1 MSTRIPAQWD
11 LEVDVVAVGSGLG
24 SITAAL
30 VAHDAGKRVA
40 ILDKAPKLGGLCGY
54 GGGEVFVP
62 NSRYMKAAGAPDS
75 DDAAREYFK
84 FLSGGFNDPELTD
97 KLIATYREAVEY
109 TGDKAG
115 VKWESVVGLDD
126 YYYPDAPGSATGRY
140 LAVAP
145 FNGAELGEWQTK
157 TWASSPHFPPA
168 THEEMYAWG
177 GLANITKWDYEKLGQ
192 RVAEDHRTF
201 GPGMMGYFVKA
212 AVVDRKI
219 EAHTETPVR
228 ALITDDDGRVVGVR
242 AEKDGKDFFVRG
254 TSGVIVGVGGYDHNK
269 KLAMMHEEAHD
280 WNSATQ
286 PYFHGD
292 HLVMGAEIGAEVAS
306 VPPFNLAMFYGYS
319 IPGEEHDGA
328 PLWRSSWECGCPHAI
343 WVNKAGERFCD
354 ESFYKDYQPRIRQWN
369 GRTQTQDNV
378 PPYLIL
384 DTNYRERYPLGSF
397 MPGMEIPEE
406 LAVKADTARELAEKL
421 GIDAD
426 QFEKTLAEFNE
437 GAREGKDP
445 AFGAGHFPWSNRLAG
460 DPNYPNPN
468 VGVVEKPPFYGIKLS
483 PVGVGINSH
492 GLRTNTDGQVMHVR
506 GNPIPGLY
514 AVGISAALLD
524 LGNAYQSGTSNMR
537 AITWGYIAGRHASG
551 AS

>member
-1 MSTRIPAQWD
+1 MSSRIPAQWD

-30 VAHDAGKRVA
+30 AAHDGGKRVV
-40 ILDKAPKLGGLCGY
+40 ILDKAPRLGGLCAY

-62 NSRYMKAAGAPDS
+62 NSRYMAKIGKQDS
-75 DDAAREYFK
+75 DEAARKYFE
-84 FLSGGFNDPELTD
+84 FLSGGFNDSELTE
-97 KLIATYREAVEY
+97 KLLATYREAIEY
-109 TGDKAG
+109 TADEAG
-115 VKWESVVGLDD
+115 VRWEAVDGLDD

-140 LAVAP
+140 LAVEP
-145 FNGAELGEWQTK
+145 FDGSQLGEWQIK

-168 THEEMYAWG
+168 SHKEMYAWG
-177 GLANITKWDYEKLGQ
+177 GLANITKWDYELLGQ
-192 RVAEDHRTF
+192 RVAEDQRTF

-212 AVVDRKI
+212 AVIDRKI
-219 EAHTETPVR
+219 EAHVGTAVR
-228 ALITDDDGRVVGVR
+228 ELITDDDGRVVGVR

-254 TSGVIVGVGGYDHNK
+254 AAGVVLGVGGYDHNK
-269 KLAMMHEEAHD
+269 KMAMMHEEAHD

-292 HLVMGAEIGAEVAS
+292 HLVMGAEIGADTAS
-306 VPPFNLAMFYGYS
+306 VPTYNLAMFYGYN
-319 IPGEEHDGA
+319 IPGEEHDGV

-343 WVNKAGERFCD
+343 WVNRAGERFCD
-354 ESFYKDYQPRIRQWN
+354 ESFYKDYQPRVRQWN

-378 PPYLIL
+378 PPFLIF

-437 GAREGKDP
+437 GARDGKDP
-445 AFGAGHFPWSNRLAG
+445 KFDAGHFSWSNRLAG
-460 DPNYPNPN
+460 DPSYPNPN
-468 VGVVEKPPFYGIKLS
+468 VGVVEKPPFYGVKLS

-492 GLRTNTDGQVMHVR
+492 GLRTNTDAQVLHVR
-506 GNPIPGLY
+506 GHAIPGLY

-524 LGNAYQSGTSNMR
+524 LGNGYQSGTSNMR
-537 AITWGYIAGRHASG
+537 AITWGYVAGRHLG
-551 AS
+551 GQ

>member
-1 MSTRIPAQWD
+1 MSSRMPAQWD

-30 VAHDAGKRVA
+30 AAHDGGKRVV
-40 ILDKAPKLGGLCGY
+40 ILDKAPRLGGLCAY

-62 NSRYMKAAGAPDS
+62 NSRYMAKIGKQDS
-75 DDAAREYFK
+75 DDAARKYFE
-84 FLSGGFNDPELTD
+84 FLSGGFNDSELTE
-97 KLIATYREAVEY
+97 KLLATYREAIEY
-109 TGDKAG
+109 TADEAG
-115 VKWESVVGLDD
+115 VRWEAVDGLDD

-140 LAVAP
+140 LAVEP
-145 FNGAELGEWQTK
+145 FDGSQLGEWQSK

-168 THEEMYAWG
+168 SHKEMYAWG
-177 GLANITKWDYEKLGQ
+177 GLANITKWDYELLGQ
-192 RVAEDHRTF
+192 RVAEDQRTF

-212 AVVDRKI
+212 AVIDRKI
-219 EAHTETPVR
+219 EAHVGTAVR
-228 ALITDDDGRVVGVR
+228 ELITDDDGRVVGVR

-254 TSGVIVGVGGYDHNK
+254 AAGVVLGVGGYDHNK
-269 KLAMMHEEAHD
+269 KMAMMHEEAHD

-292 HLVMGAEIGAEVAS
+292 HLVMGAEIGADTAS
-306 VPPFNLAMFYGYS
+306 VPTYNLAMFYGYN
-319 IPGEEHDGA
+319 IPGEEHDGV

-343 WVNKAGERFCD
+343 WVNRAGERFCD
-354 ESFYKDYQPRIRQWN
+354 ESFYKDYQPRVRQWN

-378 PPYLIL
+378 PPFLIF

-437 GAREGKDP
+437 GARDGKDP
-445 AFGAGHFPWSNRLAG
+445 KFDAGHFSWSNRLAG
-460 DPNYPNPN
+460 DPSYPNPN
-468 VGVVEKPPFYGIKLS
+468 VGVVEKPPFYGVKLS

-492 GLRTNTDGQVMHVR
+492 GLRTNTDAQVLHVR
-506 GNPIPGLY
+506 GHAIPGLY

-524 LGNAYQSGTSNMR
+524 LGNGYQSGTSNMR
-537 AITWGYIAGRHASG
+537 AITWGYVAGRHLG
-551 AS
+551 GQ